1 MSTKDSVSLFFS
13 PKASGLRRSLKP
25 EFANAADFLLRQA
38 IRRVSTQVEV
48 SAPRLPFM
56 PKPEDVP
63 VPFFTVAED
72 GLPIPTLRPLR
83 EATEQIAPPLTQ
95 DEEIYALSMLD
106 LLNEV
111 SGLDLKSL
119 YLDPFGTARDLVA
132 GGLAAAASDL
142 TGSDLLSVE
151 LEGREREIAEEYASE
166 ILGELRDRYIARL
179 V

>member
-72 GLPIPTLRPLR
+72 GLGLGLKTLR

>member
-1 MSTKDSVSLFFS
+1 M
-13 PKASGLRRSLKP
+13 
-25 EFANAADFLLRQA
+25 
-38 IRRVSTQVEV
+38 EV

-72 GLPIPTLRPLR
+72 GLPVPTLRPLR